1 MSSRT
6 GTGIKFIESQST
18 RRTDRFNSASAI
30 ITTTSSN
37 SNKNKI
43 NDSAKNNNKNESTT
57 TIMNKASTTTHG
69 VSSSSS
75 SLTCLLRTL
84 LRHKEADAARLQ
96 AENDRLKQLLVKQ
109 QSLLNKLNEDNLVLA
124 NSQQQQLLVGHFNE
138 SNESISRPMSHGD
151 DDEDDEE
158 YDHHQQQQQQR
169 VENRLPS
176 SPLRHNNNSLKNDT
190 IIGNNFEYVLFLLLY
205 IS

>member
-1 MSSRT
+1 MSSRAA
-6 GTGIKFIESQST
+6 IKFIENQSA

-30 ITTTSSN
+30 ITTTNSN

-43 NDSAKNNNKNESTT
+43 NDSAKNKNKNESTAT
-57 TIMNKASTTTHG
+57 MMSKASTTPHG
-69 VSSSSS
+69 VSSSSPS
-75 SLTCLLRTL
+75 SLSCLLRTL

-124 NSQQQQLLVGHFNE
+124 NSQQQLAVGNFNE

-158 YDHHQQQQQQR
+158 CDYHHQQQQR
-169 VENRLPS
+169 AENRLPS

-190 IIGNNFEYVLFLLLY
+190 IIGNNFEYTYVLFLYFIIL
-205 IS
+205 